1 MFIEEIKEVFIVAK
15 KRANG
20 EGSIRQRKDG
30 RWEGLYSINNKR
42 KSVYGKTQEEVRKKL
57 NKVLNDIDSGIYIED
72 CRITMGE
79 WLYTW
84 LYDYKKNTVKQKTFE
99 GYEAL
104 VNKHLIPAFSKIQ
117 LKKLSVDNVQRFIN
131 QKISEGLS
139 SRTIR
144 YINTL
149 LHSALKQ
156 AINNGLIVRN
166 VAEAVTLPERKQKDR
181 KFLTAEE
188 QERFIKCLSDEKSGF
203 VLLFALSTG
212 LRRGELLA
220 LRWSNYDNQKK
231 YITVTESLSRLKG
244 ADGKS
249 HLTFTTPKTASSKRT
264 IPILPDI
271 ANKLNVHR
279 QQQAVN
285 RLKAGQMWEDNDLIF
300 CTDFGK
306 PLEPRNLFRILGRV
320 CDKAEIAHI
329 NIHALRHAFATR
341 ALENGIPLKVVSDML
356 GHSSIA
362 LTADIYSHVSVETME
377 NELQKLSNAF

>member
-1 MFIEEIKEVFIVAK
+1 MAK

-30 RWEGLYSINNKR
+30 RWEGLYTVNYKR

-57 NKVLNDIDSGIYIED
+57 NKVLNDIDNGIYIED
-72 CRITMGE
+72 CHITTGE
-79 WLYTW
+79 WLHIW

-166 VAEAVTLPERKQKDR
+166 VAR
-181 KFLTAEE
+181 KFH
-188 QERFIKCLSDEKSGF
+188 
-203 VLLFALSTG
+203 
-212 LRRGELLA
+212 
-220 LRWSNYDNQKK
+220 
-231 YITVTESLSRLKG
+231 SL
-244 ADGKS
+244 
-249 HLTFTTPKTASSKRT
+249 
-264 IPILPDI
+264 
-271 ANKLNVHR
+271 
-279 QQQAVN
+279 
-285 RLKAGQMWEDNDLIF
+285 
-300 CTDFGK
+300 
-306 PLEPRNLFRILGRV
+306 
-320 CDKAEIAHI
+320 
-329 NIHALRHAFATR
+329 
-341 ALENGIPLKVVSDML
+341 
-356 GHSSIA
+356 
-362 LTADIYSHVSVETME
+362 
-377 NELQKLSNAF
+377 LQKHYK